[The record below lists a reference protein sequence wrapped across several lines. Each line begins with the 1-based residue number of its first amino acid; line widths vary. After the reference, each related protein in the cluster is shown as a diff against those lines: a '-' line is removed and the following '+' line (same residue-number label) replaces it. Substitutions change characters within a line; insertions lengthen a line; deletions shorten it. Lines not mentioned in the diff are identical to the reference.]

1 MELHEKLLDKK
12 VVYPGR
18 YLRVE
23 ERRILLPDGREATRE
38 VACPPNAVAV
48 LPLDAEGRV
57 HLVRQYRTA
66 IEAVTLEIPAGI
78 LDAGETEEET
88 ARRECE
94 EEIGCCPG
102 RLDPLVTYYHSV
114 GFSTGWIRVFLG
126 RDLVPRPHSR
136 PAADEFLQVVT
147 LPFEDLL
154 AMVLKGEI
162 VDSKTIIAALWYRHL
177 RG

>member
-1 MELHEKLLDKK
+1 M
-12 VVYPGR
+12 
-18 YLRVE
+18 
-23 ERRILLPDGREATRE
+23 
-38 VACPPNAVAV
+38 
-48 LPLDAEGRV
+48 
-57 HLVRQYRTA
+57 
-66 IEAVTLEIPAGI
+66 
-78 LDAGETEEET
+78 
-88 ARRECE
+88 
-94 EEIGCCPG
+94 
-102 RLDPLVTYYHSV
+102 TYYHSV

>member
-23 ERRILLPDGREATRE
+23 ERRVLLPDGRESTRE

-48 LPLDAEGRV
+48 LPVDATGRV

-78 LDAGETEEET
+78 LEAGEAEEET

-94 EEIGCCPG
+94 EEIGVRPE
-102 RLDPLVTYYHSV
+102 RLDSLVTYFHSV

-136 PAADEFLQVVT
+136 PAADEFLQVVA

-154 AMVLKGEI
+154 VMVLKGEI